1 MKTLVLIRHAKSSW
15 QGDVLNDF
23 DRPLN
28 ERGKKEAVEMAKR
41 LIRNKIAI
49 DHFVSSPAK
58 RAKKTAT
65 LFIKEFGIRES
76 EILYLPELY
85 HASVETFNKV
95 VSGLSNDYATV
106 ALFSHNPGITAF
118 VNTFALAE
126 IDNMPTCSVFAVR
139 APAAS
144 WSEFSQS
151 TKELLL
157 FNYPKMEQ
165 SS

>member
-1 MKTLVLIRHAKSSW
+1 MKTLVLIRHGKSSW

-41 LIRNKIAI
+41 LLRNNIAV
-49 DHFVSSPAK
+49 DQFVSSPAR
-58 RAKKTAT
+58 RAKKTAK
-65 LFIKEFGIRES
+65 LFIREYGNKES

-85 HASVETFNKV
+85 HASIETFGTV
-95 VSGLSNDYATV
+95 VSGLSNDYTTV
-106 ALFSHNPGITAF
+106 AVFSHNPGITEF
-118 VNTFALAE
+118 VNTFALAQ
-126 IDNMPTCSVFAVR
+126 IDNMPTCGVYAVR
-139 APAAS
+139 AAAAS
-144 WSEFSQS
+144 WSEFSMA

-165 SS
+165 SN